1 MAESDTHHIVFLER
15 ATISPEVTVRAPAF
29 PHTWT
34 DYDRTAPEQIVERA
48 RDATILAINKTPIT
62 QETVAALPKLKLIA
76 VAATGTDKIDLDACR
91 QAGIPVSNIQGYATT
106 TVPEHTFALI
116 LALRR
121 QIVGYRED
129 VKAGE
134 WQKADQFCFFTH
146 PVRDLRGS
154 TLGLIGTGSIGSGVA
169 KLADAFGMKVKVVER
184 PEATVEIG
192 ERVELDELLETSDV
206 ISIHV
211 PLTPKTKNIIDIA
224 AFRKMKRKPV
234 LVNPS
239 RGGLVDE
246 EALVTALDEGLIA
259 GAGFDVVTTEPPPPD
274 HPFMKLL
281 DRPNFILTPHTAWA
295 SREAIQALCD
305 QMIDNI
311 EAFVAGSPRNVVNP

>member
-1 MAESDTHHIVFLER
+1 MAETETHDIVFLER
-15 ATISPEVTVRAPAF
+15 GTISPEVTVRKPSF
-29 PHTWT
+29 PHSWT
-34 DYDRTAPEQIVERA
+34 EYERTAPEEIVERA
-48 RDATILAINKTPIT
+48 KDATILAINKAPIT
-62 QETVAALPKLKLIA
+62 AETVAALPNLKLIA
-76 VAATGTDKIDLDACR
+76 VAATGTDKIDLEACK

-129 VKAGE
+129 VKHGE
-134 WQKADQFCFFTH
+134 WQRADQFCFFTH

-211 PLTPKTKNIIDIA
+211 PLTPGTKNIIDLA

-295 SREAIQALCD
+295 SKEAIQGLCD

-311 EAFVAGSPRNVVNP
+311 EAFVAGQPRNVVNP